1 MVNDYNWGVLDHCT
15 KRNPISNEGIL
26 HFRAGSASG
35 DHGDTPFTQPT
46 GYGGPNFFFVEDN
59 LTWGGMDLTL
69 GAKVVVRHN
78 LFMNANM
85 ASHGTGRTY
94 HDGRGA
100 RACEIYDN
108 EFRLNYTTLTGG
120 NSGTVLVHDNL
131 IKKYD
136 GGNVIGTNLGVNRT
150 IYSSGPPFYGADGR
164 NPWDLN
170 ATEPDGSHIDGHPPY
185 LFDSGTISSVTTA
198 TVTDSTKN
206 WPTNR
211 WQGYSVRRPSDGA
224 TAQIIS
230 NTNNTLSI
238 FQWRSQGFA
247 AGNTYEI
254 RKVIQVLDQPG
265 LGAQVGTMKRNNPRW
280 MQQATEPCYSWNNV
294 DANNNQVDFKQGT
307 GGAPVTEGR
316 DYFNRTAM
324 PGYTPYTYPH
334 PLTTSL
340 SPPQPRAGVKVGS
353 RHHFYKKEKNE
364 AKKARRKKWGHAKE
378 NLANEMTQ
386 PDQ

>member
-1 MVNDYNWGVLDHCT
+1 MPRKNRKGLPSPLALAALFFAAAGAAAQPTATPSGRTWQSDGSAADVQKIHDRQASDGDTIVIPKGTFSWTSTVRLTKAIILKGQTIRNDDGTSIDNTNIQDNIPRSTKKGLITLSAPGGQRITGIGQNGMIRIQGTTPTRIDHCVFDHLYWSPYVMVNDYNWGVLDHCT

-150 IYSSGPPFYGADGR
+150 IYSSGPPFYGLFICERDADLCFKPRSAHHHGFNEELVPEQVAR
-164 NPWDLN
+164 IQH
-170 ATEPDGSHIDGHPPY
+170 S
-185 LFDSGTISSVTTA
+185 SSVRWSHG
-198 TVTDSTKN
+198 TDQFK
-206 WPTNR
+206 
-211 WQGYSVRRPSDGA
+211 
-224 TAQIIS
+224 
-230 NTNNTLSI
+230 
-238 FQWRSQGFA
+238 
-247 AGNTYEI
+247 YE
-254 RKVIQVLDQPG
+254 Q
-265 LGAQVGTMKRNNPRW
+265 
-280 MQQATEPCYSWNNV
+280 
-294 DANNNQVDFKQGT
+294 
-307 GGAPVTEGR
+307 
-316 DYFNRTAM
+316 
-324 PGYTPYTYPH
+324 H
-334 PLTTSL
+334 PLNYRMAS
-340 SPPQPRAGVKVGS
+340 
-353 RHHFYKKEKNE
+353 
-364 AKKARRKKWGHAKE
+364 ARICCW
-378 NLANEMTQ
+378 
-386 PDQ
+386 

>member
-26 HFRAGSASG
+26 HFRAGSTSG

-59 LTWGGMDLTL
+59 LLWGGMDLTL
-69 GAKVVVRHN
+69 GARVVVRHN

-136 GGNVIGTNLGVNRT
+136 GGNVQGTNLGVNRT

-170 ATEPDGSHIDGHPPY
+170 ATEPDGTHVDGHPPY

-224 TAQIIS
+224 TAQINS

-247 AGNTYEI
+247 AGQTYEI

-265 LGAQVGTMKRNNPRW
+265 LGAQAGTMNRNKPRW

-307 GGAPVTEGR
+307 GGSPVTEGR

-353 RHHFYKKEKNE
+353 RHHFYKKEKDE